1 MRYQTEVKE
10 ELDEIEKLKQEFQS
24 LKRKLA
30 RDLSSSSGG
39 GGGSFAELDDVDA
52 DTAKVD
58 GKVIKFDG
66 TTNNFIGSDFS
77 VAGTGLTG
85 TTLASGITA
94 SSLTSVGTLT
104 SLTVDNISINGT
116 TIGHTDDTDLITLA
130 DGLVTVAG
138 ELSVTTLDIGGTNVT
153 STAAELNLVDGITAG
168 TVSASKAVIADS
180 NKDISGFRNL
190 SITGDLTV
198 SGTTTTVN
206 QVEVNVT
213 NAFVFEGETSDANE
227 TTLRVNDPSADRKVS
242 IQDKTGTIALI
253 SGFKLDGTDSSKTNE
268 GDFLVLNTSDDE
280 NDRLLF
286 EDGTSDP
293 IAVLASHGITLSGQG
308 WNAFQFENP

>member
-1 MRYQTEVKE
+1 M
-10 ELDEIEKLKQEFQS
+10 
-24 LKRKLA
+24 
-30 RDLSSSSGG
+30 SSSSGG
-39 GGGSFAELDDVDA
+39 GAGSFADLDDVQA
-52 DTAKVD
+52 STAKVD
-58 GKVIKFDG
+58 GKIIKFDG
-66 TTNNFIGSDFS
+66 TLNKFVGSDF
-77 VAGTGLTG
+77 VAAAGALTG

-130 DGLVTVAG
+130 DG
-138 ELSVTTLDIGGTNVT
+138 SVTI
-153 STAAELNLVDGITAG
+153 AG
-168 TVSASKAVIADS
+168 
-180 NKDISGFRNL
+180 N
-190 SITGDLTV
+190 LTV

-253 SGFKLDGTDSSKTNE
+253 SGFKLDGTDGSSSNQ
-268 GDFLVLNTSDDE
+268 GDFLVLDTSDDE